1 MAKAK
6 EPYVSAKFKVW
17 AIFTT
22 DSGQIV
28 FDDVVAVSASFA
40 LNTIPTASLVV
51 AVGTNAITNEPATI
65 HAAQARIKPRDRVV
79 VKLRVTHGAG
89 DDTKFPNGTYTIFD
103 GFFIGIGY
111 QRSHNQANFVI
122 NLTHWLD
129 DLNNS
134 SAVNGNWFPS
144 VPFDYAQSA
153 VYDKIAATGT
163 GAGAAAYNP
172 NPTVAD
178 DFAQPAYVQD
188 DLWELVI
195 KKLFLRLAGYPGGL
209 VAESSKTASSNAA
222 ALAALDRM
230 PGDGIAYYKK
240 LAFKLSAIGAPN
252 LADSFGKYFTKTIG
266 TSFAQNTFWAKL
278 VAEYAAQFF
287 FSISPAVSWA
297 LPIPFCAG
305 LRWADG
311 GKIIKADEYNYA
323 NFNANTPQ
331 LIRSVEVAYAATE
344 MNGLPTPPPNDK
356 DPDPPRGFFYPGGI
370 YPPVEPDR
378 YGRKQPDRGLRL
390 FKMPPN
396 WAENIDGST
405 LLGLAATT
413 DAAATTSG
421 ASNKDDGTKRPGGV
435 TSAPAAADEVTKSVH
450 LFAQHWYVTEVLQQR
465 YGELSGALRFDIAPG
480 SIVKIMTPARDTALN
495 NPTADPDEEHVVAS
509 VISVSYVI
517 NAERATAGTSFSIAH
532 TKIKSELAP
541 DSIYAVSTPPLYSEA
556 WHGGPLAVMDTAP
569 AGVGGTNVGGIDTT
583 TIV

>member
-1 MAKAK
+1 MAK

-22 DSGQIV
+22 DSGEIV
-28 FDDVVAVSASFA
+28 FNDVVAVSASFA

-65 HAAQARIKPRDRVV
+65 HAAQSRIKPRDKVI
-79 VKLRVTHGAG
+79 VKLQVTHGAG
-89 DDTKFPNGTYTIFD
+89 DNTKFPNGTYTIFD
-103 GFFIGIGY
+103 GFFVGIGY
-111 QRSHNQANFVI
+111 QRSHNQANFVL

-153 VYDKIAATGT
+153 VYDKIASAD
-163 GAGAAAYNP
+163 AYAP
-172 NPTVAD
+172 NPTVAA
-178 DFAQPAYVQD
+178 DFATPEFVQE
-188 DLWELVI
+188 DLWESVI
-195 KKLFLRLAGYPGGL
+195 KKLFVRLAGMSGGL
-209 VAESSKTASSNAA
+209 VAESNRNAVTNSA

-240 LAFKLSAIGAPN
+240 LGFKIKAIGGEN

-278 VAEYAAQFF
+278 VAEYSSQFF
-287 FSISPAVSWA
+287 FSVSPAVSWA
-297 LPIPFCAG
+297 MPIPFCAG
-305 LRWADG
+305 LRWAAG
-311 GKIIKADEYNYA
+311 GKEIKSDEYNYA

-331 LIRSVEVAYAATE
+331 LIRSVEIAYAATE
-344 MNGLPTPPPNDK
+344 MNGLPMPPPND
-356 DPDPPRGFFYPGGI
+356 DDVDPPRSFFYPCGI
-370 YPPVEPDR
+370 YPPATADAR
-378 YGRKQPDRGLRL
+378 GRKQPDRGLRL

-396 WAENIDGST
+396 WAENIDGSS
-405 LLGLAATT
+405 LVALSGTT
-413 DAAATTSG
+413 DAAATTDSG
-421 ASNKDDGTKRPGGV
+421 GDDAGKSRPAGVKSAS
-435 TSAPAAADEVTKSVH
+435 AAADATLPSVH

-480 SIVKIMTPARDTALN
+480 SIVKIRTPARDTALN

-517 NAERATAGTSFSIAH
+517 NAERATAGTSFAIAH
-532 TKIKSELAP
+532 TKIKSELQP
-541 DSIYAVSTPPLYSEA
+541 DSIYAVDTPPLYKEA

-569 AGVGGTNVGGIDTT
+569 AGVGDTNVSIPDST